1 MILKIIQIAT
11 PIAIFLILIIYSCSM
26 AQVLSN
32 VKATSLVN
40 PTVATTTTKS
50 SNISVVSTAPSVSVD
65 LKTYPRKL
73 TISYQIPA
81 VSALEWS
88 KLRIRS
94 IDAVDSDLSKYWESP
109 ADVRSAL
116 DFLSFANFVKASS
129 YATLYVTFDFRF
141 NSVTPYKV
149 QQYRTDP
156 KSPVLTSKTMI
167 IGR

>member
-1 MILKIIQIAT
+1 MKINIIKVAFPLTFILS
-11 PIAIFLILIIYSCSM
+11 LIIYNGSM
-26 AQVLSN
+26 AQVLSTY
-32 VKATSLVN
+32 KATSLVN
-40 PTVATTTTKS
+40 PTLATATTKS
-50 SNISVVSTAPSVSVD
+50 SNISEVSTAPSVSVD

-81 VSALEWS
+81 VSALEWG
-88 KLRIRS
+88 KLRYRS
-94 IDAVDSDLSKYWESP
+94 IDAVDSDLSKYWEKP

-156 KSPVLTSKTMI
+156 KSPVLTSKTMT